1 MELIDSELDDISNK
15 HLVPRYVNIGLL
27 CVQQSPDDR
36 PTMSDV
42 VSMFGND
49 TASLPSP
56 KPPAFQNVRGIEYT
70 RLPTRIEEN
79 FSVNGITDSLIE
91 AR

>member
-1 MELIDSELDDISNK
+1 MDLIDSKVDDISNK
-15 HLVPRYVNIGLL
+15 DLVIKYVNIGLL
-27 CVQQSPDDR
+27 CVQQSPEDR

-42 VSMFGND
+42 VSMVGND

-56 KPPAFQNVRGIEYT
+56 KPPAFQNVRGVESSSLSRST
-70 RLPTRIEEN
+70 GEN
-79 FSVNGITDSLIE
+79 ISVNVVTNSIVE